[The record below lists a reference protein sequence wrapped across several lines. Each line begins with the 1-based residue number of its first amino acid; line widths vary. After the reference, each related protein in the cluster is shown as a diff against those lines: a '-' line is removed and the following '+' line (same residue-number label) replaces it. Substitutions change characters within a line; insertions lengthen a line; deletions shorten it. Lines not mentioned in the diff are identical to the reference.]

1 MGESSRDR
9 AIIGL
14 NGALLGIA
22 VFLFVAVV
30 ILARLIQQLVTIVND
45 LKTSPVAP
53 CSYENPATETELNDL
68 KDPETPYILPK
79 TCKRPIS
86 GTNPWK
92 KGSMESI
99 VIVPS
104 REESPMEKFLSDNNL
119 LDMKITSF
127 ERFQTSADN

>member
-1 MGESSRDR
+1 MGESSLEE
-9 AIIGL
+9 IIGL
-14 NGALLGIA
+14 SGALLGIA

-30 ILARLIQQLVTIVND
+30 ILARLIHQLITNVND
-45 LKTSPVAP
+45 LKTPPVAQCP
-53 CSYENPATETELNDL
+53 YTNSAIATELNL

-79 TCKRPIS
+79 RPIS
-86 GTNPWK
+86 GTSPWK

-119 LDMKITSF
+119 LDMKTTPF
-127 ERFQTSADN
+127 ERFQTPADN